1 MDGLTVYLD
10 LNSLSFYILCLNVAQ
25 LTLSCP
31 LSPQGGIAFVLIKG
45 VLKVYF
51 KQQQYIIQANRH
63 ILNYP
68 ERNGDEPT
76 EGGEEDTEDSG
87 NE

>member
-1 MDGLTVYLD
+1 M
-10 LNSLSFYILCLNVAQ
+10 
-25 LTLSCP
+25 
-31 LSPQGGIAFVLIKG
+31 LIKG

-51 KQQQYIIQANRH
+51 KQQQYVMQANRH

-68 ERNGDEPT
+68 ERNGD
-76 EGGEEDTEDSG
+76 GQIDVGENDTEDSG

>member
-1 MDGLTVYLD
+1 M
-10 LNSLSFYILCLNVAQ
+10 
-25 LTLSCP
+25 
-31 LSPQGGIAFVLIKG
+31 LIKG

-68 ERNGDEPT
+68 ERSGDGQA
-76 EGGEEDTEDSG
+76 EGGDEDTEDSG

>member
-1 MDGLTVYLD
+1 MGVALMTQ
-10 LNSLSFYILCLNVAQ
+10 SFYNR
-25 LTLSCP
+25 
-31 LSPQGGIAFVLIKG
+31 SPQGGIAFVLIKG

-68 ERNGDEPT
+68 ERSADEQI
-76 EGGEEDTEDSG
+76 EGGEDTEDSG

>member
-1 MDGLTVYLD
+1 MV
-10 LNSLSFYILCLNVAQ
+10 
-25 LTLSCP
+25 
-31 LSPQGGIAFVLIKG
+31 IKG

-51 KQQQYIIQANRH
+51 KQQQYLIQANRH

-68 ERNGDEPT
+68 EAEGRADGAVEDGDSD
-76 EGGEEDTEDSG
+76 GG

>member
-1 MDGLTVYLD
+1 M
-10 LNSLSFYILCLNVAQ
+10 
-25 LTLSCP
+25 
-31 LSPQGGIAFVLIKG
+31 AFVLIKG

-51 KQQQYIIQANRH
+51 KQQQCVIQASRN

-68 ERNGDEPT
+68 ERSAEESNESED
-76 EGGEEDTEDSG
+76 EDTEDSG

>member
-1 MDGLTVYLD
+1 MTSQTQADKIAPLT
-10 LNSLSFYILCLNVAQ
+10 SPRFI
-25 LTLSCP
+25 

-45 VLKVYF
+45 AMKVYF
-51 KQQQYIIQANRH
+51 KQQQFISQVNRQ

-68 ERNGDEPT
+68 ERNGDEQSDD
-76 EGGEEDTEDSG
+76 GEEDVEDSG

>member
-1 MDGLTVYLD
+1 MDGPSIWTKVALNFASLTPS
-10 LNSLSFYILCLNVAQ
+10 SL
-25 LTLSCP
+25 P

-45 VLKVYF
+45 ALKVYF
-51 KQQQYIIQANRH
+51 KQQQYSIQANRY

-68 ERNGDEPT
+68 ERNGD
-76 EGGEEDTEDSG
+76 GQSADGEEDTEDSG

>member
-1 MDGLTVYLD
+1 M
-10 LNSLSFYILCLNVAQ
+10 
-25 LTLSCP
+25 
-31 LSPQGGIAFVLIKG
+31 AFVLIKG

-51 KQQQYIIQANRH
+51 KQQQFIIQAKRH

-68 ERNGDEPT
+68 ERSRDGQT

>member
-1 MDGLTVYLD
+1 MGGG
-10 LNSLSFYILCLNVAQ
+10 Q
-25 LTLSCP
+25 LTPSCALLP
-31 LSPQGGIAFVLIKG
+31 PQGGVAFVLIKG

-51 KQQQYIIQANRH
+51 KQQQCIIQANRH

-68 ERNGDEPT
+68 ERDADGQAD
-76 EGGEEDTEDSG
+76 GGEDDTEDSG

>member
-1 MDGLTVYLD
+1 MKGVTS
-10 LNSLSFYILCLNVAQ
+10 SLFVFLVSQ
-25 LTLSCP
+25 LTPCCP
-31 LSPQGGIAFVLIKG
+31 PLPPQGGIAFVLIKG

-51 KQQQYIIQANRH
+51 KQQQYIIQANRQ

-68 ERNGDEPT
+68 ERNG
-76 EGGEEDTEDSG
+76 EGRPEGEEEDTEDSG

>member
-1 MDGLTVYLD
+1 MDREDRALSVSIPLTKPC
-10 LNSLSFYILCLNVAQ
+10 S
-25 LTLSCP
+25 P

-45 VLKVYF
+45 ALKVYF
-51 KQQQYIIQANRH
+51 KQQQYISQVNRQ

-68 ERNGDEPT
+68 ERNGD
-76 EGGEEDTEDSG
+76 GQSDDGEDDVEDSG

>member
-1 MDGLTVYLD
+1 MY
-10 LNSLSFYILCLNVAQ
+10 SFCIFVFK
-25 LTLSCP
+25 CP
-31 LSPQGGIAFVLIKG
+31 LYPQGGIVFVLIKG

-51 KQQQYIIQANRH
+51 KQQQYIIQTNRH

-68 ERNGDEPT
+68 ERSTDRQT

>member
-1 MDGLTVYLD
+1 MCVCVDEALFD
-10 LNSLSFYILCLNVAQ
+10 SLSPSLPP
-25 LTLSCP
+25 S
-31 LSPQGGIAFVLIKG
+31 LSPFRQGGIAFVAMKG

-51 KQQQYIIQANRH
+51 KQQQYLIQANRH

-68 ERNGDEPT
+68 ERDQEREGEEQS